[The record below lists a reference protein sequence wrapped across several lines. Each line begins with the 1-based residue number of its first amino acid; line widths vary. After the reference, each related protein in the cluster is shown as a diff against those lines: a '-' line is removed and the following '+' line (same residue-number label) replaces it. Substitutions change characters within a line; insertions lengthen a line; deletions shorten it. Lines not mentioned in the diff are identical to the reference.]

1 MKKTYIDPEIQMLTV
16 ASADVI
22 TISGEDR
29 TISLSILIG
38 LSFTEY
44 SLKAVSQRKDVFL

>member
-29 TISLSILIG
+29 TLG
-38 LSFTEY
+38 MFT
-44 SLKAVSQRKDVFL
+44 VSGKGMMGFDDTDSWIW